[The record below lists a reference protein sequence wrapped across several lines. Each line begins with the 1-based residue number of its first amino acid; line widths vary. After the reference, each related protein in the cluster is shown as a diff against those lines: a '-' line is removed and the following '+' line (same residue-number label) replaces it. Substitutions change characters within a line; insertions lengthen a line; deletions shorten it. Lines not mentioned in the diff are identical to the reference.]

1 MAGAT
6 QEFDYVVVGSGSA
19 GSVLTHRLVEAQSPT
34 VCVLEAGGKDYNPF
48 IHIPAGFMKT
58 LVDPKVNWLYETEP
72 SEGTAGRRIAQP
84 RGKTLGGSSSI
95 NGHIYNRGQR
105 MDFDVWAQMGNRGW
119 SYAEVLPYF
128 KRNERRVGAGDDRFR
143 GREGRY
149 SIGDL
154 TWEHPLCDAFMDGA
168 VSEGIP
174 RNPDYNGASQ
184 EGVGFFQRSIHQG
197 KRVSSARAYLHPVMG
212 RSNLEVRTK
221 AYAVKLLFDGKRVVG
236 VRYFQGGEYKDV
248 LARREVILSGGT
260 FNSPQ
265 LLQLS
270 GVGDPELLQSM
281 GIEVAHALPGV
292 GENLRDHYPIRMTAR
307 VNNVTTINE
316 RARGL
321 PLLWEIAKYFSAG
334 KGILTLQPT
343 LVACFWK
350 SDESLESG
358 DLQMTF
364 TPASYAE
371 GVQSQL
377 DSQPGMTIAVWQQR
391 PESRGY
397 VRIRNNDPFQKPA
410 IQPNYLADEMDQ
422 RVIVGG
428 IKLGRKL
435 FRTPALAPYFEGELS
450 PGDDVQTDDEILN
463 YARGRGTTAFH
474 PMGTCR
480 MGPNTDATAVV
491 DHELRVHGLAG
502 LRVADASIMPTMPSA
517 NTNASSLMIGE
528 KAADMIL
535 GKAPLEPVDLTGT

>member
-1 MAGAT
+1 MAE
-6 QEFDYVVVGSGSA
+6 QFDYVIVGSGSA
-19 GSVLTHRLVEAQSPT
+19 GSIVAHRLSEDNEVRT
-34 VCVLEAGGKDYNPF
+34 CVLEAGPRDTNPF
-48 IHIPAGFMKT
+48 LHIPAGFMKT
-58 LVDPKVNWLYETEP
+58 LVNPKVNWLYETEP
-72 SEGTAGRRIAQP
+72 SAGTAGRRIQQP

-105 MDFDVWAQMGNRGW
+105 MDYDVWAQMGNRGW

-128 KRNERRVGAGDDRFR
+128 KRYERRVGDGDDTFR

-149 SIGDL
+149 VIEDL
-154 TWEHPLCDAFMDGA
+154 EWEHPLCDAFMEGA
-168 VSEGIP
+168 ISQGIP

-184 EGVGFFQRSIHQG
+184 EGVGFFQRSINRG
-197 KRVSSARAYLHPVMG
+197 VRVSSARAYLHPVME
-212 RSNLEVRTK
+212 RKNLDVRTN
-221 AYAVKLLFDGKRVVG
+221 AHAVAIIFEGKRAVG
-236 VRYFQGGEYKDV
+236 IRYRQGGEYKEV
-248 LARREVILSGGT
+248 RANREVVLCGGS

-270 GVGDPELLQSM
+270 GVGSGELLQEL
-281 GIEVAHALPGV
+281 GIPVHHELPGV

-307 VNNVTTINE
+307 ARNTWTINE

-321 PLLWEIAKYFSAG
+321 PLAWEVLKYFVAR

-350 SDESLESG
+350 SDESLEYG

-364 TPASYAE
+364 TPASYRE
-371 GVQSQL
+371 GVQSEL
-377 DSQPGMTIAVWQQR
+377 DTEPGMTIAVWQQR
-391 PESRGY
+391 PESTGY
-397 VRIRNNDPFQKPA
+397 VRARSPDPFEKPA
-410 IQPNYLADEMDQ
+410 IQPNYLASEIDQ

-428 IKLGRKL
+428 IKLGRRL
-435 FRTPALAPYFEGELS
+435 FRAQALAPYFESELS
-450 PGDDVQTDDEILN
+450 PGDDVQTDEEFLN

-480 MGPNTDATAVV
+480 MGPDTDPTAVV
-491 DHELRVHGLAG
+491 DAELKVHGIEG

-528 KAADMIL
+528 KASDML
-535 GKAPLEPVDLTGT
+535 RGLPPLEPVDLKDK

>member
-1 MAGAT
+1 MGE
-6 QEFDYVVVGSGSA
+6 QFDYIVVGSGSA
-19 GSVLTHRLVEAQSPT
+19 GSVLTHRLSQDRDST
-34 VCVLEAGGKDYNPF
+34 ICVLEAGPRDINPF
-48 IHIPAGFMKT
+48 LHIPAGFMKT

-128 KRNERRVGAGDDRFR
+128 KRNERRVGAADDRFR

-149 SIGDL
+149 VIGDL
-154 TWEHPLCDAFMDGA
+154 EWQNPLCDAFMEGA
-168 VSEGIP
+168 VSAGIP

-184 EGVGFFQRSIHQG
+184 EGVGFFQRSIDKG
-197 KRVSSARAYLHPVMG
+197 MRVSSARAYLHPVIKQK
-212 RSNLEVRTK
+212 NLDVRTK
-221 AYAVKLLFDGKRVVG
+221 AFAVKVLFEGKRAVG
-236 VRYFQGGEYKDV
+236 IRYVRGGQTQDIY
-248 LARREVILSGGT
+248 AHREVILCGGT

-270 GVGDPELLQSM
+270 GVGPSALLQDI
-281 GIEVAHALPGV
+281 GVPVHHELTGV
-292 GENLRDHYPIRMTAR
+292 GDNLRDHYPIRMTAR
-307 VNNVTTINE
+307 VKDMWTINE

-321 PLLWEIAKYFSAG
+321 PLAWEVAKYLVAR

-350 SDESLESG
+350 SDESMDSG

-364 TPASYAE
+364 TPASYQE

-377 DSQPGMTIAVWQQR
+377 DTEPGMTIAVWQQR
-391 PESRGY
+391 PESTGY
-397 VRIRNNDPFQKPA
+397 VHARSADPFEKPA
-410 IQPNYLADEMDQ
+410 IQPNYLAHELDQ
-422 RVIVGG
+422 RVVVGG
-428 IKLGRKL
+428 IKLARKL
-435 FRTPALAPYFEGELS
+435 FRTEALAPYFAGELS
-450 PGDDVQTDDEILN
+450 PTPDIQTDAELLD

-480 MGPNTDATAVV
+480 MGPASDPSAVV
-491 DHELRVHGLAG
+491 DSELRVHGLQG
-502 LRVADASIMPTMPSA
+502 LRVVDASIMPTMPSA

-528 KAADMIL
+528 KAADMIM
-535 GKAPLEPVDLTGT
+535 GREPLAAVDLSDT

>member
-1 MAGAT
+1 MADNA
-6 QEFDYVVVGSGSA
+6 QFDYVVIGSGSA
-19 GSVLTHRLVEAQSPT
+19 GSVITHRLIESGEPS
-34 VCVLEAGGKDYNPF
+34 VCVLEAGGKDWNPF
-48 IHIPAGFMKT
+48 IHIPAGFIKT
-58 LVDPKVNWLYETEP
+58 IVDPSVNWLYETEP
-72 SEGTAGRRIAQP
+72 SEGTAGRRIQQP

-128 KRNERRVGAGDDRFR
+128 KRNERRIGDGDDRFR

-149 SIGDL
+149 AIGDL
-154 TWEHPLCDAFMDGA
+154 AWDHPLCDAFMEGA
-168 VSEGIP
+168 ETLGIP
-174 RNPDYNGASQ
+174 RNPDYNGARQ

-212 RSNLEVRTK
+212 RSNLDVRTK
-221 AYAVKLLFDGKRVVG
+221 AHAVSLLFEGKRVVG
-236 VRYFQGGEYKDV
+236 VRYHQGGEFKEVY
-248 LARREVILSGGT
+248 ARREVILSGGT

-270 GVGDPELLQSM
+270 GIGDPEFLQTI
-281 GIEVAHALPGV
+281 GVDVVHALPGV
-292 GENLRDHYPIRMTAR
+292 GENLRDHYPTRMTAR
-307 VNNVTTINE
+307 VEGIKTINE
-316 RARGL
+316 RSRGL
-321 PLLWEIAKYFSAG
+321 PLAWEIAKYFTTG

-350 SDESLESG
+350 SDESLEYS
-358 DLQMTF
+358 DLQITF

-377 DSQPGMTIAVWQQR
+377 DVEPGMTIAVWQQR

-397 VRIRNNDPFQKPA
+397 VRARSKDPFEKPA

-422 RVIVGG
+422 RVILGG
-428 IKLGRKL
+428 IKLSRRL
-435 FRTPALAPYFEGELS
+435 FRTDPLAPYFAGELS

-480 MGPNTDATAVV
+480 MGPASDPGAVV
-491 DHELRVHGLAG
+491 DPELRVHGLEG
-502 LRVADASIMPTMPSA
+502 LRIADASIMPTMPSA

-535 GKAPLEPVDLTGT
+535 GKAPLEAVDLTGT